1 MTSLLQKINELDSRI
16 DNINISGGGDTTALQ
31 AQVDTNTTDIS
42 GIQINKQN
50 LLTAGDNISIVG
62 DIISST
68 GGGSGTDI
76 GFLAYHNSSTDYS
89 AIRLAP
95 YNLVRYNTGNA
106 YDNSTYI
113 FTVPVAGKYYFYA
126 TYFTKDGSAGVLDL
140 RIKKTNQVEETLI
153 RGQEGQ
159 TTPVKHEKRQVSV
172 IVECVVGDQL
182 YAVIRFNTLRL
193 SILDYSST
201 NNTIYGPYG
210 CQLLT

>member
-1 MTSLLQKINELDSRI
+1 MTSLLQKINELNVRV
-16 DNINISGGGDTTALQ
+16 DNVSTSGGGGTTDTTALQ
-31 AQVDTNTTDIS
+31 AQIDTNTTDIS
-42 GIQINKQN
+42 GIQTNKQDT
-50 LLTAGDNISIVG
+50 LTAGDNITIKG
-62 DIISST
+62 NTISASKP
-68 GGGSGTDI
+68 DI

-89 AIRLAP
+89 ALRLAP

-113 FTVPVAGKYYFYA
+113 CTVPVAGKYYFYA

-140 RIKKTNQVEETLI
+140 RIKKTNQVEEILI

-201 NNTIYGPYG
+201 DNTIYGPYG